1 MKQKPIRSPKHL
13 AYIRK
18 LDCCVKKDRLNCNGT
33 PVIAHH
39 LTIVK
44 GSRGMSQKAGDD
56 LTVPLCDMHHKT
68 LHQMGEKSFWKAWG
82 IDAVLLSKLL
92 WEQNEL

>member
-1 MKQKPIRSPKHL
+1 
-13 AYIRK
+13 
-18 LDCCVKKDRLNCNGT
+18 
-33 PVIAHH
+33 
-39 LTIVK
+39 
-44 GSRGMSQKAGDD
+44 MSQKAGDD